1 MISEVYNIDCLEFM
15 RTMPDGFYDLA
26 IADPPYAGAN
36 DPTING
42 GGGSASGLTGTKN
55 TRQLIGT

>member
-1 MISEVYNIDCLEFM
+1 MISEVRNIDCLELM
-15 RTMPDGFYDLA
+15 RTMPDDFFDLA

-42 GGGSASGLTGTKN
+42 GGGLDKGLTGTRN
-55 TRQLIGT
+55 TRLLIGT

>member
-1 MISEVYNIDCLEFM
+1 MISEVYNTDCLEFM
-15 RTMPDGFYDLA
+15 WTLPDDFFDLA

-42 GGGSASGLTGTKN
+42 GGGLDNGLTGTRN

>member
-1 MISEVYNIDCLEFM
+1 MISEVYNTDCMEFM
-15 RTMPDGFYDLA
+15 RTLPDGFYDLA

-42 GGGSASGLTGTKN
+42 GVGSGKGLTGTRN
-55 TRQLIGT
+55 TRLLIGM

>member
-1 MISEVYNIDCLEFM
+1 MISEVYNTDCMKFM
-15 RTMPDGFYDLA
+15 RTLPDDFFDLA

-42 GGGSASGLTGTKN
+42 GGSLDNGLTDTRN